1 VDLKY
6 LEETKPSSA
15 KDNAHSRRLTL
26 PSMGLRV
33 SERRL
38 LLGVVDFT
46 LLFVALVIA
55 LSLRTELLPE
65 IRQMFVSWK
74 WILTLAAVWFAYA
87 ALFNVYNLARAA
99 STFYSIRSTAMAAA
113 LASFTYLVI
122 PWFTPTLVNRSQ
134 GYLFVLLS
142 VLFISLWRGA
152 YAQLFT
158 QPTFQRRS
166 IILGTTPGAR
176 ALVLAL
182 RSDFARSD
190 ANPFRGTGHI
200 LLGFV
205 YSNGEADG
213 ENIADLPVL
222 GQAKDLVKLTQEL
235 EVDEVILSLP
245 QNTEMGQALYE
256 AILDCHELGIQM
268 TKMSTVYERLT
279 GRVAVEYA
287 GGDVELVAGIEDSA
301 FFRFYA
307 AAKRLIDILS
317 GLFGLLTMLILIPP
331 ILVFNALTSPGPLFY
346 KQQRIGQGG
355 KPFRVIKFRSMKPD
369 AEKEN
374 GAVWA
379 EKDDGRVTLVGKWLR
394 RLHIDEIPQVI
405 NVIKGEMSL
414 VGPRPERSDFVSI
427 LAREIPFYRA
437 RHSVRPGI
445 TGWAQIHQDYGSS
458 IDDARVKLEYDLY
471 YIKKVSLWLDLVIM
485 LRTITRVLG
494 FHGR

>member
-1 VDLKY
+1 MSIRYSQDTS
-6 LEETKPSSA
+6 EPSTAEDS
-15 KDNAHSRRLTL
+15 SRLRRITL

-38 LLGVVDFT
+38 LLGFMDFA
-46 LLFVALVIA
+46 LLLAALAIA

-65 IRQMFVSWK
+65 LRQLFVSWK
-74 WILTLAAVWFAYA
+74 WVVTLAVVWFAYA
-87 ALFNVYNLARAA
+87 ALFNIYNLARAA
-99 STFYSIRSTAMAAA
+99 STIYSIRSAALA
-113 LASFTYLVI
+113 ALLASFTYLLI
-122 PWFTPTLVNRSQ
+122 PWFTPALINRSQ

-142 VLFISLWRGA
+142 VLFIIIWRGA

-166 IILGTTPGAR
+166 IILGSTPGAQ
-176 ALVLAL
+176 ALVVAL
-182 RSDFARSD
+182 RSNFARED

-205 YSNGEADG
+205 YSNGQEDEELVA
-213 ENIADLPVL
+213 ELPVL
-222 GQAKDLVKLTQEL
+222 GQAKDLVRLTKEL

-245 QNTEMGQALYE
+245 QKAEMGQALYE

-287 GGDVELVAGIEDSA
+287 GGDVEMVAGIDDSA
-301 FFRFYA
+301 FYRFYA
-307 AAKRLIDILS
+307 AAKRLIDIFS
-317 GLFGLLTMLILIPP
+317 GFVGLLVMMVIIPP
-331 ILVFNALTSPGPLFY
+331 ILLLNALSSPGPLFY
-346 KQQRIGQGG
+346 RQQRVGQGG
-355 KPFRVIKFRSMKPD
+355 KPFRVIKFRSMKLD
-369 AEKEN
+369 AEEN

-379 EKDDGRVTLVGKWLR
+379 EIDDDRVTLVGKWLR
-394 RLHIDEIPQVI
+394 RLHLDEIPQVI
-405 NVIKGEMSL
+405 NVLKGDMSL
-414 VGPRPERSDFVSI
+414 VGPRPERSDFVGI
-427 LAREIPFYRA
+427 LAREIPYYRA

-471 YIKKVSLWLDLVIM
+471 YIKKISLWLDLVIM
-485 LRTITRVLG
+485 LRTVTRVLG
-494 FHGR
+494 LHGR